1 MTMRERYGPQSSMQD
16 DQQELIKFPEL
27 GVLGQ
32 TLSGMGVAVEIG
44 YAQAG
49 AVAERTAAVLRVGGA
64 GGPVISESSHGVDFK
79 RIWDGTDDDVRVVA
93 SVSTP
98 ALLVAYATASRSN
111 APWALDIASEFAVLM
126 LSRQTPEGTVLQIR
140 GGSKGI
146 DRKNASR
153 RQFRERSARIFPCR
167 KDDAIPF
174 RRVASAWEFGVEQEE
189 WARAAA
195 SALAPRLGGA
205 SGFCGCCTANDAAAY
220 FSNYSERG
228 RDD

>member
-1 MTMRERYGPQSSMQD
+1 MQD

-126 LSRQTPEGTVLQIR
+126 LSRQPPEGTVLQIVVPKVLTGR
-140 GGSKGI
+140 MPHVVSSE
-146 DRKNASR
+146 NA
-153 RQFRERSARIFPCR
+153 ARAFFLAG
-167 KDDAIPF
+167 KMTLSPF